1 MLKRKKTIGKV
12 LKKIQQL
19 KINNFDLVLDII
31 IVDGGSTDGSINI
44 IKKFK
49 EFKFYKLKNVGKGEA
64 IKFGIDKSK
73 GDIISFFPSDNE
85 YKVEDIEKVITPII
99 LNQSKVVYGSRMIK
113 VTTLNHELKKIY
125 KMVGA
130 ENNVKMGNRPS
141 AGFLGILFFLTKTN
155 PKSIT
160 LIGFDF
166 FSKKLPFKSGNDY
179 PSSWHLP
186 HNSQESSPHNNMEK
200 PLVQKWA
207 NEGKLEWKI
216 LSDLNEEFLD
226 FT

>member
-1 MLKRKKTIGKV
+1 MKPEFEYETM
-12 LKKIQQL
+12 
-19 KINNFDLVLDII
+19 FDD
-31 IVDGGSTDGSINI
+31 
-44 IKKFK
+44 
-49 EFKFYKLKNVGKGEA
+49 E
-64 IKFGIDKSK
+64 
-73 GDIISFFPSDNE
+73 
-85 YKVEDIEKVITPII
+85 
-99 LNQSKVVYGSRMIK
+99 
-113 VTTLNHELKKIY
+113 ELKKIY

-130 ENNVKMGNRPS
+130 KNNVKMGNRPS

>member
-1 MLKRKKTIGKV
+1 MDATLQKLTEDK
-12 LKKIQQL
+12 
-19 KINNFDLVLDII
+19 
-31 IVDGGSTDGSINI
+31 NI
-44 IKKFK
+44 I
-49 EFKFYKLKNVGKGEA
+49 LVGNSVEMLEYEY
-64 IKFGIDKSK
+64 
-73 GDIISFFPSDNE
+73 GD
-85 YKVEDIEKVITPII
+85 YIEKFDTIVRFGNGIPDKHPKNLGIRTDIWITGW
-99 LNQSKVVYGSRMIK
+99 LRMIK
-113 VTTLNHELKKIY
+113 HKHFPTAYKLFNRCRIHLDIKPKEMKPEFEYETMFDDDELKNIY

-130 ENNVKMGNRPS
+130 KNNVKMGNRPS

-179 PSSWHLP
+179 PASWHLP
-186 HNSQESSPHNNMEK
+186 HNSQEASPHNTMEK

-207 NEGKLEWKI
+207 KEGKLKWKI

-226 FT
+226 FS

>member
-1 MLKRKKTIGKV
+1 MLEYEYGEYIE
-12 LKKIQQL
+12 
-19 KINNFDLVLDII
+19 NFDTIVRFGNGIPDEHTESLGIRTDIWITGWLRAVKVKYFPTAYKLFNRCRIHLDIQPK
-31 IVDGGSTDGSINI
+31 D
-44 IKKFK
+44 
-49 EFKFYKLKNVGKGEA
+49 L
-64 IKFGIDKSK
+64 
-73 GDIISFFPSDNE
+73 
-85 YKVEDIEKVITPII
+85 TPPFEHETMF
-99 LNQSKVVYGSRMIK
+99 NDD
-113 VTTLNHELKKIY
+113 ELKKIY

>member
-1 MLKRKKTIGKV
+1 MDETLQKLTEDKNIILVGNSVEMLEYEYGEYIE
-12 LKKIQQL
+12 
-19 KINNFDLVLDII
+19 NFDTIVRFGNGIPDEHTESLGIRTDIWITGWLRAVKVKYFPTAYKLFNRCRIHLDIQPK
-31 IVDGGSTDGSINI
+31 D
-44 IKKFK
+44 
-49 EFKFYKLKNVGKGEA
+49 L
-64 IKFGIDKSK
+64 
-73 GDIISFFPSDNE
+73 
-85 YKVEDIEKVITPII
+85 TPPFEHETMF
-99 LNQSKVVYGSRMIK
+99 NDD
-113 VTTLNHELKKIY
+113 ELKKIY

-141 AGFLGILFFLTKTN
+141 AGFLGILLFLTKTN

>member
-1 MLKRKKTIGKV
+1 MDETLQKLTEDKNIILVGNSVEMLEYEYGEYIE
-12 LKKIQQL
+12 
-19 KINNFDLVLDII
+19 NFDTIVRFGNGIPDEHTESLGIRTDIWITGWLRAVKVKYFPTAYKLFNRCRIHLDIQP
-31 IVDGGSTDGSINI
+31 
-44 IKKFK
+44 K
-49 EFKFYKLKNVGKGEA
+49 EL
-64 IKFGIDKSK
+64 
-73 GDIISFFPSDNE
+73 
-85 YKVEDIEKVITPII
+85 TPPFEHETMF
-99 LNQSKVVYGSRMIK
+99 NDD
-113 VTTLNHELKKIY
+113 ELKKIY

>member
-1 MLKRKKTIGKV
+1 MDETLQKLTEDKNIILVGNSVEMLEYEYGEYIE
-12 LKKIQQL
+12 
-19 KINNFDLVLDII
+19 NFDTIVRFGNGIPDEHTESLGIRTDIWITGWLRAVKVKYFPTAYKLFNRCRIHLDIQPK
-31 IVDGGSTDGSINI
+31 D
-44 IKKFK
+44 
-49 EFKFYKLKNVGKGEA
+49 L
-64 IKFGIDKSK
+64 
-73 GDIISFFPSDNE
+73 
-85 YKVEDIEKVITPII
+85 TPPFEHETMF
-99 LNQSKVVYGSRMIK
+99 NDD
-113 VTTLNHELKKIY
+113 ELKKIY

-216 LSDLNEEFLD
+216 LSDLNEESLD

>member
-1 MLKRKKTIGKV
+1 MDETLQKLTEDKNIILVGNSVEMLEYEYGEYIE
-12 LKKIQQL
+12 
-19 KINNFDLVLDII
+19 NFDTIVRFGNGIPDEHTESLGIRTDIWITGWLRAVKVKYFPTAYKLFNRCRIHLDIQPK
-31 IVDGGSTDGSINI
+31 D
-44 IKKFK
+44 
-49 EFKFYKLKNVGKGEA
+49 L
-64 IKFGIDKSK
+64 
-73 GDIISFFPSDNE
+73 
-85 YKVEDIEKVITPII
+85 TPPFEHETMF
-99 LNQSKVVYGSRMIK
+99 NDD
-113 VTTLNHELKKIY
+113 ELKKIY